1 MNIGLLKSFFAPK
14 TERFVL
20 EKAFE
25 VNGVL
30 CHVIGAESTDGKWSL
45 FALHHDETMIAE
57 RMPEQ
62 DVRVQFTNRE
72 VMRRSG
78 RHEDFNPLSHVGSVV
93 VDGCSFEVSGLRS
106 HRLGAHEWKGTIAL
120 YEFLKSGWAA
130 VGVENIEFEEMF
142 LTRIKLSGDGDSNI
156 KLNPNPKSK
165 LRFVMRSHTVAHL
178 VEKPVTLTI
187 GEDDQDKIWF
197 SDAKTGE
204 RLWFQINRVYLMDI
218 HVDLLKNFDDP
229 RMLEHLS
236 PEQISEAKKDMANR
250 LSEICPKGMFFPVV
264 EYECEDDVFLQ
275 FYGKAHLDDAPKS
288 GGAAIGIIMGPDKPI
303 GKQGLKLKSGLIHEP
318 VSADIMQFEA
328 ELFHYSRMI
337 KVDDIELL

>member
-1 MNIGLLKSFFAPK
+1 MNISLLKSFFAPK

-30 CHVIGAESTDGKWSL
+30 CHVIGAERIDGQWSL
-45 FALHHDETMIAE
+45 FALHHDERINAE
-57 RMPEQ
+57 RMPES
-62 DVRVQFTNRE
+62 DVRASYTNRE

-78 RHEDFNPLSHVGSVV
+78 RLEDYNPLSHIGSVEL
-93 VDGCSFEVSGLRS
+93 DGCSFEVCGQSS
-106 HRLGAHEWKGTIAL
+106 HQLGAHEWKGTIAL

-130 VGVENIEFEEMF
+130 TGVEDIDFEEMF
-142 LTRIKLSGDGDSNI
+142 LTRIKLRGDGDCSI
-156 KLNPNPKSK
+156 KPNPKSK
-165 LRFVMRSHTVAHL
+165 LRFVMRPHTVAHL
-178 VEKPVTLTI
+178 VEQPVTLTI

-218 HVDLLKNFDDP
+218 HVELLKNFDDP

-236 PEQISEAKKDMANR
+236 PEQISDAKKDMANR
-250 LSEICPKGMFFPVV
+250 FLEICPKGMFLPVV

-303 GKQGLKLKSGLIHEP
+303 GKQGLKLKSVLIHEP

-337 KVDDIELL
+337 KSDDIELN

>member
-1 MNIGLLKSFFAPK
+1 MNIGLLKSFFTPK

-30 CHVIGAESTDGKWSL
+30 CHVIGAERIDGQWSL
-45 FALHHDETMIAE
+45 FALHHDERINTE
-57 RMPEQ
+57 RMPESG
-62 DVRVQFTNRE
+62 VFTNRE

-78 RHEDFNPLSHVGSVV
+78 KHEDYNPLSHAGSVV
-93 VDGCSFEVSGLRS
+93 VDGCSFEVCGQSS

-120 YEFLKSGWAA
+120 YEFLKAGWVAI
-130 VGVENIEFEEMF
+130 GIEDIDFEEMF
-142 LTRIKLSGDGDSNI
+142 LTHIKLRGDGDCNI
-156 KLNPNPKSK
+156 KPNQKSK
-165 LRFVMRSHTVAHL
+165 LRFVMRSHTVAYL
-178 VEKPVTLTI
+178 VEQPVTLTI

-218 HVDLLKNFDDP
+218 HEEMLKNFDDP

-236 PEQISEAKKDMANR
+236 PEQISDAKKDIENR
-250 LSEICPKGMFFPVV
+250 ILEICPKGMFFPVV

-275 FYGKAHLDDAPKS
+275 FCGKAYLDDVPKNNGS
-288 GGAAIGIIMGPDKPI
+288 SIGIIMGPDKPI
-303 GKQGLKLKSGLIHEP
+303 GKQGMKLKSGLIHVP
-318 VSADIMQFEA
+318 VSADTVQFEA

-337 KVDDIELL
+337 KADDIELN